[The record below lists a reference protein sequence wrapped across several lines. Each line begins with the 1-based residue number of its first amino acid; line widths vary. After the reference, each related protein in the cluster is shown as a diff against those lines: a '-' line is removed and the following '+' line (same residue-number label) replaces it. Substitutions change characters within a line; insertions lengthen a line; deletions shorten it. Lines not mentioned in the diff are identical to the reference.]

1 MRVETSTKLD
11 VNVSGANVAVWI
23 EMLPL
28 LAVSAL
34 AVLLLPAPLP
44 LMTPVT
50 YMLMMAVEAG

>member
-11 VNVSGANVAVWI
+11 VNVSGAIVAVWI

-44 LMTPVT
+44 LVTPVT

>member
-28 LAVSAL
+28 SAVSAL

>member
-1 MRVETSTKLD
+1 MRVKTSTKLD

-28 LAVSAL
+28 SAVSAL

-50 YMLMMAVEAG
+50 CVLMMAVEAG